1 MLSLS
6 LALIVSII
14 VIFILLRLKL
24 HPGFAIF
31 AGSLIVSLLVLPLHT
46 IPSIMLRSLLDYDT
60 VRLLI
65 VVASTLT
72 LSHFMGQRGL
82 LADLATAMEGLTP
95 KLAVHFIPAA
105 IGFVP
110 MPGGALVSATASSS
124 LFKKLGLN
132 PEQSTFINYWFRHIW
147 EFSIPVYPAIVSA
160 SIILN
165 IPLSSLIAIMFPV
178 TLLVIAVGAVLSYM
192 MLRKAPQAKVVPP
205 SKRMVLVFLKASWPI
220 ILIILLILVGVDA
233 IIAFPVTL
241 ILLLIQGRPGWGELK
256 STLKFGLDLKV
267 LFMLYAI
274 MLYKA
279 IIESTNAVN
288 AVLLDMQ
295 AIGLPMLVIIAAVPF
310 LIGLI
315 TGISV
320 AFVAITFPLLAP
332 AIVSGGGVNSF
343 AFMLAYV
350 SGMIGMFISPLHLCL
365 VLSVDYFKANL
376 LKVCGYILCPSVFI
390 EFIVLILYL
399 TTT

>member
-6 LALIVSII
+6 LALIASII

-31 AGSLIVSLLVLPLHT
+31 AGSLIVSLLVLPLDV
-46 IPSIMLRSLLDYDT
+46 IPSLMFSSLIDYQT

-72 LSHFMGQRGL
+72 LSRFMEQRGL
-82 LADLATAMEGLTP
+82 LADLATAMESLTP
-95 KLAVHFIPAA
+95 KLAVHFISAA

-110 MPGGALVSATASSS
+110 MPGGALVSATASSN
-124 LFKKLGLN
+124 LFKKLGLK
-132 PEQSTFINYWFRHIW
+132 PEQSTFINYWFRHVW

-165 IPLSSLIAIMFPV
+165 IPLSSLISTMFPM
-178 TLLVIAVGAVLSYM
+178 TLLAIAFGAVFSYM
-192 MLRKAPQAKVVPP
+192 MLRKAPQTKVVP
-205 SKRMVLVFLKASWPI
+205 SKSMIPVFLKASWPI

-233 IIAFPVTL
+233 IVAFPVTL
-241 ILLLIQGRPGWGELK
+241 ILLLIQGRPRWVALRT
-256 STLKFGLDLKV
+256 TLKFGLDFKV
-267 LFMLYAI
+267 LFMLYAV

-279 IIESTNAVN
+279 TIESTNAVN

-332 AIVSGGGVNSF
+332 AIVSDLGVNNF
-343 AFMLAYV
+343 AFILAYV
-350 SGMIGMFISPLHLCL
+350 SGMIGMFLSPLHLCL
-365 VLSVDYFKANL
+365 TLSVDYFKASL
-376 LKVCGYILCPSVFI
+376 LKVYGYILCPSVLI
-390 EFIVLILYL
+390 EFIALVMYLI
-399 TTT
+399 TT